1 MAPIDTITVR
11 GFKSIRELQ
20 DFEIRPLNILIGP
33 NGSGK
38 SNLMAVFRMLRAIA
52 EQCFQSFVS
61 EEDGADSLLH
71 GGRKRTH
78 ELQVAIT
85 FDLGRYRYNAII
97 VPAGSALEF
106 AVQTYTVPTLDGLP
120 PSAPNR
126 SEQPITGLESAL
138 SELGAVDSLSFPH
151 QAMHGWQVYHFQ
163 DTSRDSP
170 LRRPVPTRDNIVLR
184 SNGGN
189 LASFLRHIRERYPAN
204 YRRIADA
211 VRLAAPFFGDFS
223 YREEVGES
231 LELEWFHRHN
241 GDRTPFGPRQ
251 LSDGTLRFICLAT
264 LLHQPEHL
272 KPNPIFID
280 EPELGLHPF
289 ALTLLAEML
298 ESASESRQIVV
309 STQSA
314 DLVSEFAPEDVVT
327 VSRKDGESLFERLEA
342 DNLREWLEDYSLGD
356 LWRAHVVGSG
366 PTP

>member
-1 MAPIDTITVR
+1 
-11 GFKSIRELQ
+11 
-20 DFEIRPLNILIGP
+20 
-33 NGSGK
+33 
-38 SNLMAVFRMLRAIA
+38 MAVFRMLRAIA
-52 EQCFQSFVS
+52 ERRFQLFVS

-71 GGRKRTH
+71 GGRKLTH
-78 ELQVAIT
+78 ELQVTVA
-85 FDLGRYRYNAII
+85 FDLSRYRYNATI
-97 VPAGSALEF
+97 VPTGGTLEF
-106 AVQTYTVPTLDGLP
+106 AAQTFTAPTLDGLP
-120 PSAPNR
+120 SSHSSR
-126 SEQPITGLESAL
+126 SEQSATRLESTL
-138 SELGAVDSLSFPH
+138 SELNTVDSSSFPH
-151 QAMHGWQVYHFQ
+151 QAMREWQVYHFQ

-170 LRRPVPTRDNIVLR
+170 LRQSVPIRDNLVLR

-189 LASFLRHIRERYPAN
+189 LASFLRRIRERHPDN
-204 YRRIADA
+204 YRRIVDA
-211 VRLAAPFFGDFS
+211 VRLAAPFFGEFT
-223 YREEVGES
+223 YREEAEERVD
-231 LELEWFHRHN
+231 LEWFHCRN
-241 GDRTPFGPRQ
+241 GDGTPFGPRQ

-342 DNLREWLEDYSLGD
+342 DNLQEWLEDYRLGD

>member
-1 MAPIDTITVR
+1 M
-11 GFKSIRELQ
+11 S
-20 DFEIRPLNILIGP
+20 
-33 NGSGK
+33 
-38 SNLMAVFRMLRAIA
+38 VFQMLRAIA
-52 EQCFQSFVS
+52 ERRFQLFVS

-71 GGRKRTH
+71 GGRKLTH
-78 ELQVAIT
+78 ELQVTVA
-85 FDLGRYRYNAII
+85 FDLSRYRYNAII
-97 VPAGSALEF
+97 VPAGGALEF
-106 AVQTYTVPTLDGLP
+106 ALQAFAAPTLDGLP
-120 PSAPNR
+120 SSYPNL
-126 SEQPITGLESAL
+126 SQQSKSGLESTL
-138 SELGAVDSLSFPH
+138 SELSTVDSSSFPH
-151 QAMHGWQVYHFQ
+151 QAMLEWQIYHFQ

-170 LRRPVPTRDNIVLR
+170 IRHPVPVRDNLVLR

-189 LASFLRHIRERYPAN
+189 IASFLRHICERYPDN
-204 YRRIADA
+204 YRRIVDA
-211 VRLAAPFFGDFS
+211 VRLAAPFFGDFT
-223 YREEVGES
+223 YREEARDS
-231 LELEWFHRHN
+231 LELEWFHRYN
-241 GDRTPFGPRQ
+241 GDETPFGPRQ
-251 LSDGTLRFICLAT
+251 LSDGILRFICLAT

-327 VSRKDGESLFERLEA
+327 VSRKGGESLFERLEA

>member
-1 MAPIDTITVR
+1 
-11 GFKSIRELQ
+11 
-20 DFEIRPLNILIGP
+20 
-33 NGSGK
+33 
-38 SNLMAVFRMLRAIA
+38 
-52 EQCFQSFVS
+52 
-61 EEDGADSLLH
+61 
-71 GGRKRTH
+71 
-78 ELQVAIT
+78 
-85 FDLGRYRYNAII
+85 
-97 VPAGSALEF
+97 
-106 AVQTYTVPTLDGLP
+106 
-120 PSAPNR
+120 
-126 SEQPITGLESAL
+126 L

-189 LASFLRHIRERYPAN
+189 IASFLRHIRERYPAN

-280 EPELGLHPF
+280 EPELGLLQP
-289 ALTLLAEML
+289 
-298 ESASESRQIVV
+298 R
-309 STQSA
+309 
-314 DLVSEFAPEDVVT
+314 
-327 VSRKDGESLFERLEA
+327 
-342 DNLREWLEDYSLGD
+342 
-356 LWRAHVVGSG
+356 
-366 PTP
+366 